1 MANTITLET
10 DKHNERYLQAT
21 CKQVKNSSAENSS
34 KIAWELKAIGDD
46 TFYSTGPTKLIIG
59 GVTVYSS
66 ERMAWSIGKFPVAQG
81 STSGTITIPH
91 NNDGSKEITVE
102 LSTAIFYAEVKNYET
117 KWELDPIPRYPTSI
131 QSLVS
136 KTETEIK
143 INWSSDSVIDY
154 VWYSTDG
161 GKTWVDVGAVNDKKG
176 TYTITGLTPNK
187 EYSIVTCLRRK
198 DSQLWTNSDVL
209 KEKTYDFPYCV
220 SAPDF
225 TIGNALTL
233 KFYNPLGRK
242 FNFYV
247 IANDVQINDVWE
259 MSGTEYI
266 GVNSLN
272 TQNLLYATIPYVK
285 KAPYKIKTVWGEF
298 SWTSGGNIMYID
310 ESKCL
315 PTFTDFEYYD
325 KSNVPNILGAVGLI
339 KNQSSLTVKIPEGLK
354 MVTKNGATPD
364 KYIISIDTKNATLN
378 YSDTDTEVELG
389 AISNYGSLRLS
400 VRAYD
405 SRGLPTLVYKDIY
418 ITDYEKPIIH
428 ADITRKHNF
437 ETETTIKVD
446 GILSPISKADGTP
459 NTVRVSYWV
468 RELGTTNWGA
478 EIPISTTTT
487 AEKYKCDDVVIGLD
501 NSKEFE
507 IWIRVCDLL
516 GYSDLPTSIG
526 AGQAV
531 FFVSSNQ
538 KACFINGQK
547 LIVEGDIFYSSG
559 DSYSNNGTIVYLGG
573 HITGENTEI
582 CTNINLPKRLDKIS
596 SIIVNSYDIT
606 VRGVAGGYLLDRA
619 KSGLTVACTKVDGA
633 NAQLV
638 FTSSATLTATNN
650 TPVSVAIHGLSLTFN

>member
-1 MANTITLET
+1 MANTITLKT
-10 DKHNERYLQAT
+10 DNHNERYLQAT
-21 CKQVKNSSAENSS
+21 CKQVKNSSTENSS
-34 KIAWELKAIGDD
+34 KIEWELKAVGDD
-46 TFYSTGPTKLIIG
+46 TFYSTGPTELVIG

-66 ERMAWSIGKFPVAQG
+66 ERIAWSAGKFPVAQG
-81 STSGTITIPH
+81 STSGTINIPH
-91 NNDGSKEITVE
+91 NTDGTKEITVK
-102 LSTAIFYAEVKNYET
+102 LSTAIFYTAVKDYSDT
-117 KWELDPIPRYPTSI
+117 WTLDSIPRKPYITVF
-131 QSLVS
+131 SLS
-136 KTETEIK
+136 GKTETEATIK
-143 INWSSDSVIDY
+143 WDADRACDRAQ
-154 VWYSTDG
+154 YSLNNG
-161 GKTWVDVGAVNDKKG
+161 EWVDVGWPSFIISGLKPNT
-176 TYTITGLTPNK
+176 TYSVKMRVRSTESSLWSDHTSDMSIT
-187 EYSIVTCLRRK
+187 
-198 DSQLWTNSDVL
+198 
-209 KEKTYDFPYCV
+209 TYDYPYCI

-247 IANDVQINDVWE
+247 IANGVQINDVWE

-272 TQNLLYATIPYVK
+272 TQNLLYATIPNDK

-446 GILSPISKADGTP
+446 GTLSPISKADGTP
-459 NTVRVSYWV
+459 NAVRVSYWV

-507 IWIRVCDLL
+507 IWIRVYDLL

-573 HITGENTEI
+573 HITGGNTEI

>member
-1 MANTITLET
+1 MANEKILKT
-10 DKHNERYLQAT
+10 DKHNERYLQVKCT
-21 CKQVKNSSAENSS
+21 QTKNSSAENSS
-34 KIAWELKAIGDD
+34 KVDWELSAIGDSQ
-46 TFYSTGPTKLIIG
+46 FYSTGPTELKIG

-66 ERMAWSIGKFPVAQG
+66 ERIAWSVGKFPVAQG
-81 STSGTITIPH
+81 SVSDTVVINH
-91 NNDGSKEITVE
+91 NPDGSKKIKIE
-102 LSTAIFYAEVKNYET
+102 LSTAIYYAEVKNYET
-117 KWELDPIPRYPTSI
+117 EWELDPIPRYPTSI

-143 INWSSDSVIDY
+143 INWSSDSLIDH

-161 GKTWVDVGAVNDKKG
+161 GKTWVDVGTVNNTKG
-176 TYTITGLTPNK
+176 SYTITGLTPNK
-187 EYSIVTCLRRK
+187 EYSIVTCLRRE

-209 KEKTYDFPYCV
+209 KVKTYDFPYCM

-233 KFYNPLGRK
+233 KFYNPVGRK

-259 MSGTEYI
+259 MSGTEYT

-272 TQNLLYATIPYVK
+272 TQNLLYATIPNVK

-315 PTFTDFEYYD
+315 PTFTNFGYSD
-325 KSNVPNILGAVGLI
+325 KSNVPNILGPVGLI
-339 KNQSSLTVKIPEGLK
+339 KNQSSLAVVIPAELK

-364 KYIISIDTKNATLN
+364 KYTISIDTKNATLN

-405 SRGLPTLVYKDIY
+405 SRGLSTPVYKDIY
-418 ITDYEKPIIH
+418 ITDYEKPIIN
-428 ADITRKHNF
+428 ANITRKHNY
-437 ETETTIKVD
+437 ESETTIKID
-446 GILSPISKADGTP
+446 GTLSPITQINGTP
-459 NTVRVSYWV
+459 NTIRVGYWV
-468 RELGTTNWGA
+468 RELGTTSWGA
-478 EIPISTTTT
+478 EISIPTTTT
-487 AEKYKCDDVVIGLD
+487 EGKYKCDDVVISLD

-507 IWIRVCDLL
+507 IWIRVYDLL

-531 FFVSSNQ
+531 FFISSNQ
-538 KACFINGQK
+538 KACYINGQK
-547 LIVEGDIFYSSG
+547 IIMYDVVD
-559 DSYSNNGTIVYLGG
+559 TWGG
-573 HITGENTEI
+573 W
-582 CTNINLPKRLDKIS
+582 
-596 SIIVNSYDIT
+596 
-606 VRGVAGGYLLDRA
+606 
-619 KSGLTVACTKVDGA
+619 
-633 NAQLV
+633 
-638 FTSSATLTATNN
+638 
-650 TPVSVAIHGLSLTFN
+650 